1 MFNKVRE
8 ELGEHSMEFT
18 KREYRP
24 VKDRV
29 NGLFSFVYTLY
40 YQFLHTIILSEGF
53 DPYIGMLHRKRGKHM
68 AFVSDVME
76 GYRAILTAF
85 VVKLLKEKLIVE
97 DDFDELFFIYN
108 LKLITYYYLNIEE
121 DKLMSFYFF
130 KVLGQS
136 ILYQL

>member
-1 MFNKVRE
+1 
-8 ELGEHSMEFT
+8 
-18 KREYRP
+18 
-24 VKDRV
+24 
-29 NGLFSFVYTLY
+29 
-40 YQFLHTIILSEGF
+40 
-53 DPYIGMLHRKRGKHM
+53 
-68 AFVSDVME
+68 ME